1 MSIIL
6 KAYKGI
12 LFYGIEINFGMS
24 QEDVDNHLGEKAPRI
39 EIDNIMKEI
48 REQRHGMIF
57 CYINKKLSDI
67 TFSIDTDL
75 YINDIDVFNTN
86 DLLENLS
93 KIDNPT
99 PEAKNGYVNFYKLGV
114 SIGGF
119 GKRKIPEKRIVTA
132 FCKNRVEFYK
142 FFLKV

>member
-6 KAYKGI
+6 KPYKGI
-12 LFYGIEINFGMS
+12 LFYGIEINFGIS
-24 QEDVDNHLGEKAPRI
+24 QKDVNNLLGEKAPKI
-39 EIDNIMKEI
+39 EIDNIMKEV
-48 REQRHGMIF
+48 REQRSGMIF

-67 TFSIDTDL
+67 TFSMNANL
-75 YINDIDVFNTN
+75 YINDIEVFNTN

-93 KIDNPT
+93 KIDDPT
-99 PEAKNGYVNFYKLGV
+99 PEAKNGYVNFYKLGI

-132 FCKNRVEFYK
+132 FCKSRVEFYN